1 MATFKK
7 NYMHYAIAL
16 VIGLLLYFLL
26 PVDNGLTHTGVK
38 VIAILV
44 PILYLWLTTNTH
56 WTSFLALGLLVMT
69 QAMTPNEVWA
79 GSMGHFVVITI
90 VTYFMLNVCL
100 KETGVINKIAIFFI
114 TRKFVKGRPM
124 AFFAMFFAAQLI
136 LGLFMDN
143 MSLAIIFIGIS
154 EQICEEIGI
163 QKGEQFYTCIF
174 MGTLWCNIVYSITSP
189 IAHAVPNIIMGLA
202 QSQIGVVISYTD
214 WLAVGVPATAIMY
227 LIILLC
233 TRIWH
238 PNADKFM
245 NYDIEQLK
253 HKYPPLDIRGKF
265 AAVIFVCV
273 VLMILLPSFLKD
285 AFPGMWGYWYNVG
298 VVVPAILAIAILSIV
313 NMKGKPV
320 LDVPGAIKQVP
331 WPAVIFAGTVSVF
344 ATPLSSDV
352 TGISTWLGNILRP
365 IFSGMSPVIIII
377 LLCLIAVVMTNF
389 LSNTVTM
396 VLFFN
401 IGIVLFNQAQYSMAA
416 FTVLIAFAAALA
428 ACTPSASVP
437 SPLFFGPGY
446 VNMKSTIKYNL
457 IFVAI
462 SFVALIAAGM
472 TLIPLVLK

>member
-1 MATFKK
+1 MATFRK
-7 NYMHYAIAL
+7 NYLHYAIAL

-26 PVDNGLTHTGVK
+26 PETNGLTHTGVK

-44 PILYLWLTTNTH
+44 PVLYLWLTTNTH
-56 WTSFLALGLLVMT
+56 WTSIFALGLLVMT
-69 QAMTPNEVWA
+69 GAMTANEVWA

-90 VTYFMLNVCL
+90 ITYFMLNVCL

-163 QKGEQFYTCIF
+163 EKGEPFYTAIF
-174 MGTLWCNIVYSITSP
+174 LGTLWCNVIYSITSP
-189 IAHAVPNIIMGLA
+189 IAHALPNIIMGLA
-202 QSQIGVVISYTD
+202 QSQLGVEISYTG
-214 WLAVGVPATAIMY
+214 WLAVGVPATVLMYIIIM
-227 LIILLC
+227 IC
-233 TRIWH
+233 MRIWH
-238 PNADKFM
+238 PKADKFM
-245 NYDIEQLK
+245 EYDIEQLK
-253 HKYPPLDIRGKF
+253 HKYPPLDVRGKF
-265 AAVIFVCV
+265 AAIIFICV

-285 AFPGMWGYWYNVG
+285 AFPGMWGYWYNIG
-298 VVVPAILAIAILSIV
+298 VVIPAILAIAILSIV
-313 NMKGKPV
+313 NLKGKPV
-320 LDVPGAIKQVP
+320 LDAPAALKQVP

-352 TGISTWLGNILRP
+352 TGISTWLGNVLRP
-365 IFSGMSPVIIII
+365 IFSDMPVILIIVI
-377 LLCLIAVVMTNF
+377 LCLLAVLMTNF

-401 IGIVLFNQAQYSMAA
+401 IGIVLFNQSQYSMAA
-416 FTVLIAFAAALA
+416 FTVLIALA
-428 ACTPSASVP
+428 SGLATCTPSAAVP

-446 VNMKSTIKYNL
+446 VTMKATLKYNL
-457 IFVAI
+457 LFVI
-462 SFVALIAAGM
+462 LGVVVLLGVGM
-472 TLIPLVLK
+472 TLIPNVLP